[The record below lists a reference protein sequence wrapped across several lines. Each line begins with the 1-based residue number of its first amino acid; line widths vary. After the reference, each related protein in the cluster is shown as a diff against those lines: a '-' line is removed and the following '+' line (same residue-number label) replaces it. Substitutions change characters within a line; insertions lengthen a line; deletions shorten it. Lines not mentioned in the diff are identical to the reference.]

1 MVLFIQAV
9 QMGIVRNGNKAMEAA
24 VGAFRKNGG
33 VLRTS
38 QALKLGI
45 HPRTLYQL
53 RDANR
58 FAQISRGVYRLADLP
73 EVTNPDL
80 VAVAT
85 RVPEAII
92 CLVSALSFHE
102 ITTEVPHEVYI
113 ALPPGSNKPR
123 IDYPPLRDFRFS
135 KETIS
140 VGVES
145 HRIDSVTVK
154 IFDPEKTVAD
164 CFKFRNKIGLD
175 VALEALKLCRAR
187 RGFQLP
193 KLLRY
198 AKICRV
204 ERVMRPY
211 LEALT

>member
-1 MVLFIQAV
+1 MR
-9 QMGIVRNGNKAMEAA
+9 IVKNGNKAMETA
-24 VGAFRKNGG
+24 VEAFRKNGG

-38 QALKLGI
+38 QAIRLGI
-45 HPRTLYQL
+45 HPRTLYQM

-58 FAQISRGVYRLADLP
+58 IAQISRGVYRLADLP

-92 CLVSALSFHE
+92 CLVSALAFHE

-113 ALPPGSNKPR
+113 ALPPGINKPR

-135 KETIS
+135 KETLS
-140 VGVES
+140 VGVEKQ
-145 HRIDSVTVK
+145 RVDSVTVK
-154 IFDPEKTVAD
+154 VFDPEKTVAD

-187 RGFQLP
+187 RGFQLS
-193 KLLRY
+193 KLIRY

-211 LEALT
+211 LEALS

>member
-1 MVLFIQAV
+1 MR
-9 QMGIVRNGNKAMEAA
+9 IVRNGTKAMETA
-24 VGAFRKNGG
+24 VDAFRKNRG

-53 RDANR
+53 RDANHI
-58 FAQISRGVYRLADLP
+58 AQISRGVYRLADLP

-85 RVPEAII
+85 RVPEAVI
-92 CLVSALSFHE
+92 CLVSALAFHE

-113 ALPPGSNKPR
+113 ALPPGNNKPR

-135 KETIS
+135 KETLS
-140 VGVES
+140 VGVEK
-145 HRIDSVTVK
+145 HQIDSVTVK
-154 IFDPEKTVAD
+154 VFDSEKTVAD

-187 RGFQLP
+187 RGFQLS

-198 AKICRV
+198 AKLCRV

-211 LEALT
+211 LEALS

>member
-1 MVLFIQAV
+1 MT
-9 QMGIVRNGNKAMEAA
+9 NGNKVMETA
-24 VGAFRKNGG
+24 VEAFRKNGG

-38 QALKLGI
+38 QAIKLGI
-45 HPRTLYQL
+45 HPRTLYQM

-58 FAQISRGVYRLADLP
+58 IAQISRGVYRLADLP
-73 EVTNPDL
+73 EITNPDL

-92 CLVSALSFHE
+92 CLVSALAFHE

-113 ALPPGSNKPR
+113 ALPSGINKPK

-135 KETIS
+135 KETLS
-140 VGVES
+140 VGVER
-145 HRIDSVTVK
+145 HRVDSVTVNV
-154 IFDPEKTVAD
+154 FDPEKTVAD

-187 RGFQLP
+187 RGFQLG
-193 KLLRY
+193 KLVRY
-198 AKICRV
+198 AKLCRV

-211 LEALT
+211 LEALS